1 MKNLLILTKYE
12 LKRIFRDRR
21 LLLIVISQ
29 PFIIAIIVG
38 LLAHQNP
45 IDLKTAIIVQNPNAI
60 TEAYVEELE
69 KDERLEVVDSGE
81 TSDIQKGNLRA
92 IITVEGSEMGISELD
107 IEQDPVL
114 GPYRAVLKETAL
126 DAYNT
131 TSEKLALGTELIPI
145 TARDA
150 SVTELQYFDYYA
162 SAIMVLLVL
171 LVVLNIAGISITSEK
186 ASGTFE
192 RLAVTPYTKAS
203 IIGSKALSQF
213 LIGFFVLGVG
223 LASLYLIFD
232 ITLGDLA
239 VLSALGVLIVMVA
252 VALGLFISAI
262 TKSIAESV
270 QLAMYVFFI
279 TFLTCGLN
287 APTETVHPLLLAF
300 MLSTPFYYAVDA
312 ARRVNML
319 DAGWEDIWM
328 NLAILFGFFIVFLV
342 LSIVML
348 RKESK

>member
-1 MKNLLILTKYE
+1 MKNLFILTKYE
-12 LKRIFRDRR
+12 LKRIFRNRR

-38 LLAHQNP
+38 LLAHHNP
-45 IDLKTAIIVQNPNAI
+45 IDLKTSVVVNNPNGI
-60 TEAYVEELE
+60 TETYVNELK
-69 KDERLEVVDSGE
+69 KDDRLTVESKGS
-81 TSDIQKGNLRA
+81 TSDIRKGELRA
-92 IITVEGSEMGISELD
+92 VLTVTGSTTGISALD

-114 GPYRAVLKETAL
+114 GPYRAVLKESAL
-126 DAYNT
+126 DAYSATNDT
-131 TSEKLALGTELIPI
+131 LGLADTLVPI
-145 TARDA
+145 TTHDA
-150 SVTELQYFDYYA
+150 SSQELKYFDYYA

-192 RLAVTPYTKAS
+192 RLAVTPYSKTS

-213 LIGFFVLGVG
+213 IIGTFVLGVG
-223 LASLYLIFD
+223 LASLYLIFS
-232 ITLGDLA
+232 ITIGNLW

-252 VALGLFISAI
+252 VSLGLFISTI
-262 TKSIAESV
+262 TKSVAESV
-270 QLAMYVFFI
+270 QLAMYVFFV

-287 APTETVHPLLLAF
+287 APIETVHPILLAF
-300 MLSTPFYYAVDA
+300 MTSTPFYYAVDA

-319 DAGWEDIWM
+319 DAGWGDIWM
-328 NLAILFGFFIVFLV
+328 NLVILFGFFVLFLI

>member
-12 LKRIFRDRR
+12 LKRIFRNRR
-21 LLLIVISQ
+21 LLIIVFSQ

-38 LLAHQNP
+38 LLAHHNP
-45 IDLKTAIIVQNPNAI
+45 TNLKTAIVVDNPNVI
-60 TEAYVEELE
+60 TETYVKELK
-69 KDERLEVVDSGE
+69 KDDRLQIESSGT
-81 TSDIQKGNLRA
+81 TSDIQKGQLRA
-92 IITVEGSEMGISELD
+92 VITVTGSPTGISGLD

-114 GPYRAVLKETAL
+114 GPYRAVLKESAL

-131 TSEKLALGTELIPI
+131 TSENLNLGTSLIPI
-145 TARDA
+145 TTHDA
-150 SVTELQYFDYYA
+150 TTKTLQYFDYYA

-186 ASGTFE
+186 SSGTFE
-192 RLAVTPYTKAS
+192 RLAVTPYSKTS

-213 LIGFFVLGVG
+213 IIGFFVLGVG
-223 LASLYLIFD
+223 LASLYLIFS

-252 VALGLFISAI
+252 VTLGIFISAI
-262 TKSIAESV
+262 TKSVAESV

-287 APTETVHPLLLAF
+287 APTETVHPILLAF
-300 MLSTPFYYAVDA
+300 MTSTPFYYAVDG
-312 ARRVNML
+312 ARRINML
-319 DAGWEDIWM
+319 DASWGDVWM
-328 NLAILFGFFIVFLV
+328 NLAILFGFFLLFLI
-342 LSIVML
+342 LSIMML